1 MVLRNAPK
9 VKEAYYL
16 EEEAD
21 ESRPLLAAGFD
32 NWQWQE
38 DKGDFDMRMMV
49 KAFPEDFCGVGQDY
63 DYIDWQL
70 SAESLNAMYEQV
82 SRDFSQK
89 NQIEHPAA
97 KLANELAGETGLRA
111 LSGEMRPGPGFK
123 TNSAFTNAL
132 HAEKGMM
139 FMDEVKTAKQ
149 WNKQQQSEGSKL
161 TNKSTKSSKNPG
173 KSEESTSKRP
183 KEPMQVYYTQPP
195 PSLITKHQLS
205 RILENRK
212 NPPQNVPKNPCKS
225 ITPNRH

>member
-1 MVLRNAPK
+1 MDRNSGRVLNLKALQQKMDPGEGPDASSFQQRRHKEQAEKWGWPEDRQMDYVMKMMVLRNAPK
-9 VKEAYYL
+9 VKEAYFL

-21 ESRPLLAAGFD
+21 ESRPLLAAGID

-38 DKGDFDMRMMV
+38 
-49 KAFPEDFCGVGQDY
+49 Y

-82 SRDFSQK
+82 SRDFSKK
-89 NQIEHPAA
+89 NKIEHPAA
-97 KLANELAGETGLRA
+97 KLAKELGGETGLRA
-111 LSGEMRPGPGFK
+111 LSGEMKPGPGFK

-161 TNKSTKSSKNPG
+161 TNS
-173 KSEESTSKRP
+173 
-183 KEPMQVYYTQPP
+183 
-195 PSLITKHQLS
+195 
-205 RILENRK
+205 
-212 NPPQNVPKNPCKS
+212 
-225 ITPNRH
+225 